1 MNKEAS
7 KIIGMIEAY
16 LRESANIPL
25 EEKPTPKEIEFNIT
39 RLLIDKD
46 QVEDLFTIEVIP
58 LNDSYMLRT
67 RNQYTSLILG
77 AMPSFCKI
85 CGKLLG
91 KSPCQHEQ

>member
-1 MNKEAS
+1 MNKKAS
-7 KIIGMIEAY
+7 EIVGIIETY
-16 LRESANIPL
+16 LKDAS
-25 EEKPTPKEIEFNIT
+25 EERHTPKEIEFHILN
-39 RLLIDKD
+39 LLLEHGL
-46 QVEDLFTIEVIP
+46 VNELFSIEVIP

-85 CGKLLG
+85 CGKLSG